1 MNKVLV
7 RIIVEIVGF
16 PKDHV
21 EEVTKKI
28 VDKIKEDKEV
38 KKFEIFETV
47 ELKDKMDGFYS
58 AFTELEINFNNLNE
72 LISFCLDYMPSSI
85 EILEPEEINF
95 KTAELANLLN
105 DLLGKLHDYD
115 MTIKKLQASNFLMKK
130 KLGQN

>member
-47 ELKDKMDGFYS
+47 ELKDKMGGIYS